1 MTASPLNSAPIF
13 GPTFSIERMNSA
25 RFSGTS
31 SGYTSA
37 ILSTNFW
44 ENCSG
49 SLSIL
54 ARRTATLVSSNFPN
68 RASTPTAPKYFISA
82 LLKSKVCPSID
93 TLAIADRISLIS
105 TESVK
110 FTATMVPPLKS
121 ILNFGPPFM
130 TIDTMPAMISA
141 AERSPARPVLL
152 IKSICVSFN
161 ILILYTQTGQGFS
174 GYIST
179 KNGSCDKYR
188 CEHTD

>member
-13 GPTFSIERMNSA
+13 GPTFSIERTNSA

-54 ARRTATLVSSNFPN
+54 ARRTATLDSS
-68 RASTPTAPKYFISA
+68 PKCLISA

-93 TLAIADRISLIS
+93 TFAIADRISLIS

-130 TIDTMPAMISA
+130 IIDTMPAMISA
-141 AERSPARPVLL
+141 AERNPARRVLL
-152 IKSICVSFN
+152 MKSICVSFT
-161 ILILYTQTGQGFS
+161 ILIIIYSNWSGFFE
-174 GYIST
+174 IH
-179 KNGSCDKYR
+179 R
-188 CEHTD
+188 H

>member
-1 MTASPLNSAPIF
+1 MTASPLNSAPIL
-13 GPTFSIERMNSA
+13 GPTFSIERMKSVQ
-25 RFSGTS
+25 FSGTS

-54 ARRTATLVSSNFPN
+54 ARRTATLDSS
-68 RASTPTAPKYFISA
+68 PKCLISA

-93 TLAIADRISLIS
+93 TFAIADRISLIS

-141 AERSPARPVLL
+141 AEKSPARPVLL
-152 IKSICVSFN
+152 MKSICVSFI

-174 GYIST
+174 RYIGT
-179 KNGSCDKYR
+179 KNGSCDEYCR
-188 CEHTD
+188 EHTD